1 MGKPN
6 LGRDT
11 KMGIHHGLQAPGP
24 GHEAP
29 SRPAI
34 RGVNEDHGERVMK
47 VSDVLVKVYEPRRLQ
62 QAWQQVR
69 KNAGAAGIDQIVFL
83 HDWTST
89 FSRT

>member
-11 KMGIHHGLQAPGP
+11 KMGIHHGSQAPGP

-34 RGVNEDHGERVMK
+34 CGVNEDHGERAMK
-47 VSDVLVKVYEPRRLQ
+47 GRDGLVKVYEPGRLQ
-62 QAWQQVR
+62 RAWQQSR
-69 KNAGAAGIDQIVFL
+69 ANAGAAGIDQIVFL